1 MDGILSMLNQN
12 RNYQDSL
19 NTLSSIDVEQA
30 LIGSNS
36 LVLDIALVEPRMLL
50 KIGNEFLILKVVLTL
65 GKGQIDEVFLL

>member
-1 MDGILSMLNQN
+1 MDGGLSMLNQN

-36 LVLDIALVEPRMLL
+36 LVLGIALVEPWMLL
-50 KIGNEFLILKVVLTL
+50 KIENE
-65 GKGQIDEVFLL
+65 LL